1 MGNTNTTTD
10 TRTTRQLKKQLTA
23 QSDTIGQL
31 RDRVNT
37 MCDEIFIL
45 KNEITKF
52 QERVQS
58 DMTTVFDELKK
69 R

>member
-10 TRTTRQLKKQLTA
+10 TRTTRQLKKQLTI
-23 QSDTIGQL
+23 QDETISLL

-37 MCDEIFIL
+37 MRDELLIL
-45 KNEITKF
+45 KTEIAKF
-52 QERVQS
+52 QDRVQS